1 MRSRFTLAFVPV
13 LAVLALALVPAGSG
27 AATAAKTT
35 KVKCTANLQN
45 QQKAGTPKG
54 YDLGFSNCG
63 KPLGK
68 GITAVWYN
76 ETISSTIAA
85 KGKTQ
90 SWGDNGAITTTY
102 SASGPLSTSGPI
114 TITGTAKITGG
125 TGKYKGAK
133 GTGKISCTTP
143 DLGQTLTCTE
153 TLTFSKL

>member
-27 AATAAKTT
+27 ATTAAKTT

-45 QQKAGTPKG
+45 QQPVGTAKG
-54 YDLGFSNCG
+54 YDLGFSTCG
-63 KPLGK
+63 KPVGK

-76 ETISSTIAA
+76 QTISSTLSA
-85 KGKTQ
+85 KGKTE

-102 SASGPLSTSGPI
+102 SASGPFMATGTI
-114 TITGTAKITGG
+114 TLTGTAKITGG

-133 GTGKISCTTP
+133 GTGKITCTTP
-143 DLGQTLTCTE
+143 DLGKTVSCAE
-153 TLTFSKL
+153 TLTFTKL